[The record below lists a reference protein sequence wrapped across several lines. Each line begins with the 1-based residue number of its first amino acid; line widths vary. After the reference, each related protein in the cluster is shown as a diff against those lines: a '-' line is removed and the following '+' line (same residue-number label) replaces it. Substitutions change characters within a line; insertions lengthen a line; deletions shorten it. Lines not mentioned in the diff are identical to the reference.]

1 MPIHPIRSRTLTA
14 IAVVFALALVLPAFA
29 QEPAE
34 PFSDDP
40 DAVVIA
46 FGDTTISKAEFD
58 RAFDVAARS
67 TAIGQG
73 LPVTEEVLAEF
84 EPFRLGFLEQYATQR
99 VLAEEAED
107 RGLAADDAAV
117 DEVVGQLRQEQ
128 ADADAFQ
135 AWLDS
140 AGYGDEQVLRATLQ
154 VNLSVQALVD
164 DLALGIDI
172 DSEDVVAWYESNP
185 EAVTSDDGS
194 MVPLEAVED
203 QIAQLLVQEALEV
216 EVQAITAA
224 AGLELSPGGL

>member
-1 MPIHPIRSRTLTA
+1 MTIRPIHSRTLTA
-14 IAVVFALALVLPAFA
+14 LALSLVLALVLPTFA

-34 PFSDDP
+34 PFTDDP

-58 RAFDVAARS
+58 QAFDVAARS

-73 LPVTEEVLAEF
+73 LPVTDEVLAEF
-84 EPFRLGFLEQYATQR
+84 EPFRLGFLEQYGTQR
-99 VLAEEAED
+99 VLAEEAEV
-107 RGLAADDAAV
+107 RGLAADDTVV
-117 DEVVGQLRQEQ
+117 DEVVDQLRQEQ
-128 ADADAFQ
+128 ADSDAFQ

-140 AGYGDEQVLRATLQ
+140 AGYGDEEVLRETLQ

-164 DLALGIDI
+164 DLALGIDV
-172 DSEDVVAWYESNP
+172 DPDDVTAWYEANP

-203 QIAQLLVQEALEV
+203 QIAQFLVQEALDAEV
-216 EVQAITAA
+216 EAITAA
-224 AGLELSPGGL
+224 AGLELSPSGR